1 MATSLTTL
9 TPELKDDLR
18 RRFSSTDDLRWV
30 EELAARRG
38 WEEANRSYLESMRER
53 GFQEMSAV
61 MEAAGVGGAVS
72 REDAFQLV
80 EAVLAVY
87 LPEARATRTVDDA
100 GDPVLAIEV
109 QECPTFARIE
119 QSGWHGVTACGSWH
133 RRQGWYQALGMSVVD
148 TVVGEKK
155 WGDVAC
161 ATLVKIPEAASE
173 QDRVRR

>member
-1 MATSLTTL
+1 MMTSPIKL
-9 TPELKDDLR
+9 TPKAGEARR
-18 RRFSSTDDLRWV
+18 RRFSSTDGLRWV

-53 GFQEMSAV
+53 GFQEMSAQ
-61 MEAAGVGGAVS
+61 MEAAGVGGTVS
-72 REDAFQLV
+72 REDAFQLL

-87 LPEARATRTVDDA
+87 LPEARAARTTDDA
-100 GDPVLAIEV
+100 GDPVLTIEV

-133 RRQGWYQALGMSVVD
+133 RRQGWYRALGVSVVD

-161 ATLVKIPEAASE
+161 ATLVKIPEAAS
-173 QDRVRR
+173 